1 MKSSAPSCQA
11 LWSISLFVLMMACAS
26 KGPKLEAGPYLQS
39 ATPHDIWI
47 LWETSSGNQSHV
59 MWGTQPDV
67 LDFETKGQSE
77 RGFGKSRVHSVQLTE
92 LSPDTQYFYQVQT
105 GQTQSD
111 VYDFVTPPAPDA
123 EQSFRLLAMSDM
135 QRDSEYPRKFEAMVT
150 KGIIPYVTESDEY
163 DLSDSIGL
171 TVIPG
176 DLVMNGN
183 DYDQWKDDFFGPS
196 SDLFAHVPL
205 YPVMGNHEYD
215 SPYYKL
221 YFHLPENGTE
231 GFEEHW
237 YTVDYSNLR
246 VIGLDSNEDYRI
258 QEQLDWL
265 DQVLADTCQD
275 GSIDFVFAQ
284 LHHPHESELW
294 VPGEVDYVGDVIVR
308 LEDFTTECGKPSL
321 HFFGHT
327 HGYSRG
333 QSQEHEH
340 LWVNVAT
347 AGGSVDEWGE
357 YPQADYEQYS
367 VTQAEYGFVIVDVEA
382 GESPQ
387 FELRRSSWFPGRAIR
402 QCGTDTLVRRYNED
416 QGPKPSLRWMRRS
429 APIVST

>member
-1 MKSSAPSCQA
+1 MLLSSINPLSLFNGENKAISNTLGSTLLIPGHSAPTNDKARYRQKVGVSHEIIRP
-11 LWSISLFVLMMACAS
+11 LVPGPLVDLVVRIDDGLRI

-67 LDFETKGQSE
+67 LDFETTGQSE

-183 DYDQWKDDFFGPS
+183 DYDQWKDDS
-196 SDLFAHVPL
+196 SGQVLTYSPMCPCTQSWPGITNTTAPITNCTFTCPK
-205 YPVMGNHEYD
+205 MGRKGLK
-215 SPYYKL
+215 SI
-221 YFHLPENGTE
+221 GTQWITPICGSLASTPTKTIE
-231 GFEEHW
+231 
-237 YTVDYSNLR
+237 SRNK
-246 VIGLDSNEDYRI
+246 
-258 QEQLDWL
+258 LDWL

-284 LHHPHESELW
+284 LHHPHESIMG
-294 VPGEVDYVGDVIVR
+294 PR
-308 LEDFTTECGKPSL
+308 
-321 HFFGHT
+321 
-327 HGYSRG
+327 RG
-333 QSQEHEH
+333 
-340 LWVNVAT
+340 
-347 AGGSVDEWGE
+347 G
-357 YPQADYEQYS
+357 
-367 VTQAEYGFVIVDVEA
+367 
-382 GESPQ
+382 
-387 FELRRSSWFPGRAIR
+387 LRGRCHRS
-402 QCGTDTLVRRYNED
+402 T
-416 QGPKPSLRWMRRS
+416 
-429 APIVST
+429 